1 MDISINKQSRFICL
15 TMAIIMVLSIFLSA
29 GTSVYANQITPT
41 KHLTIEKVNEAV
53 GESVYYSEESQQF
66 FIDEVSA
73 KYGGLS
79 DSQISN
85 LKEWIGFLNE
95 SPERIKQSLEYAGVT
110 QTTRTKR
117 GIPVPLI
124 KALIHLGKGALVA
137 VGGWI
142 ANYGLGGACQKF
154 GDRYKPFRDFCAA
167 NGHRVPNDS
176 VGGRPFR

>member
-1 MDISINKQSRFICL
+1 
-15 TMAIIMVLSIFLSA
+15 MAIIMVLSIFLSA